1 MVPRPLSL
9 PLALLIGLFPS
20 NGFAPTSPLLNS
32 QVCHRA
38 PCHNTSS
45 ALSSERQVG
54 NNKKRRFLQ
63 QAHPIAPTKANR
75 VGQRESNNPA
85 APASRIKPPLQ
96 TSKSIEELEA
106 ILERRWG
113 TATGKTT
120 RSDEADLVLS
130 FDDDSDAPAKR
141 GAAVLRSRRVVDP
154 WERDEVKASNDNEDD
169 DETLASSGNAK
180 RKDDP
185 KERKY
190 NRDQVM
196 LNRVRANQARLQG
209 RNERTSQRSGTDEN
223 LYDVPIHNKDYYD
236 QDDEGYETDHP
247 GVRSM
252 ISPRPVGGK
261 GKMSP
266 ISSLSGG
273 IFSNRDNNRG
283 VGEPGPTTDAT
294 SPQTD
299 DKKKKPRRKE
309 PQSKQVLDEEGNP
322 MYLTLE
328 QAERIVQKILSAED
342 NESTATATNTNRDFD
357 SDIIE
362 WQDVGITNP
371 RLLANLQ
378 SNKMK
383 CPSPLQVQ
391 IKACPPII
399 AGNDVL
405 LSTHTGS
412 GKTLAF
418 LAPIAQNIMIDP
430 SDSSLPKAI
439 IVAPGRELASQI
451 VSVAQNLF
459 EGTGLTVAL
468 AIGGTS
474 YARNVEMLRSKKP
487 DIVVGTPGR
496 IAELILG
503 RTGDKGGKLKISA
516 LQTVVLDEFDA
527 LLQYDAHKEPTNAI
541 MEAIERQHGKSL
553 QRVLC
558 SATASD
564 MMTPQPSGGAN
575 VDSYL
580 RPGYAHASIDES
592 DLLVTSG
599 VKADSKEGKTAT
611 SARISRT
618 TIHGSLHVPHRR
630 LALDAVRRVLNTDPV
645 IQQALIFVD
654 SSRRVEIVIEKL
666 AQMDIIAAP
675 LHGGATSVKSDRAE
689 VSKALREGFVGVVVA
704 TEMAARGLDAP
715 YLTHVINLDLPT
727 DASHY
732 AHRSGRC
739 GRGGRPGVAISIT
752 CNEQE
757 RGVPKRLAKELGITM
772 HQVEAR
778 EGKLRI
784 VHM

>member
-1 MVPRPLSL
+1 MVPRPSSL
-9 PLALLIGLFPS
+9 PLALLIVLWCPA
-20 NGFAPTSPLLNS
+20 NGFGPASPLLTS
-32 QVCHRA
+32 QGGHHA
-38 PCHNTSS
+38 HLHQQSL

-63 QAHPIAPTKANR
+63 QAHPIAPTKTNR
-75 VGQRESNNPA
+75 VGQGDATNPA
-85 APASRIKPPLQ
+85 AAPATRILKPPLQ

-120 RSDEADLVLS
+120 RSEDADLVLS
-130 FDDDSDAPAKR
+130 FEDETDTRAKK
-141 GAAVLRSRRVVDP
+141 GAAVRRSRRVVDP
-154 WERDEVKASNDNEDD
+154 WEREEVQTSSGDDD
-169 DETLASSGNAK
+169 DETETSSGGKTN
-180 RKDDP
+180 RKGDP
-185 KERKY
+185 KEEEGKY
-190 NRDQVM
+190 SRDEVM
-196 LNRVRANQARLQG
+196 LNRVRANQARLLS
-209 RNERTSQRSGTDEN
+209 RKEKTPKRSGRDEN
-223 LYDVPIHNKDYYD
+223 VYDGPIENKDDYD
-236 QDDEGYETDHP
+236 QNGEGYETSDP
-247 GVRSM
+247 GVRS
-252 ISPRPVGGK
+252 ILSPRPVGGK
-261 GKMSP
+261 GKMSAA
-266 ISSLSGG
+266 SSISGG
-273 IFSNRDNNRG
+273 IFSTATSIRG
-283 VGEPGPTTDAT
+283 VSRPVPTKEATNPKTDEE
-294 SPQTD
+294 
-299 DKKKKPRRKE
+299 KKKPRRKE
-309 PQSKQVLDEEGNP
+309 PQSEPMLDEDGKP

-328 QAERIVQKILSAED
+328 QAERIVEKILSSED
-342 NESTATATNTNRDFD
+342 NGPKTDSGTSRNFD
-357 SDIIE
+357 SDTIE
-362 WQDVGITNP
+362 WQDIGITDQQ
-371 RLLANLQ
+371 LLENLQ
-378 SNKMK
+378 SNNMV
-383 CPSPLQVQ
+383 CPTPLQVQ

-418 LAPIAQNIMIDP
+418 LTPIAQNIMIHP
-430 SDSSLPKAI
+430 SNSSLPKAI

-487 DIVVGTPGR
+487 DVVVGTPGR

-516 LQTVVLDEFDA
+516 LQTIVLDEFDA

-553 QRVLC
+553 QRV
-558 SATASD
+558 
-564 MMTPQPSGGAN
+564 AN
-575 VDSYL
+575 
-580 RPGYAHASIDES
+580 IDES

-599 VKADSKEGKTAT
+599 VKTNSNEGKMATTA
-611 SARISRT
+611 RVSRT
-618 TIHGSLHVPHRR
+618 TIHGTLHVPHQR

-654 SSRRVEIVIEKL
+654 SPRRVDIVIEKL
-666 AQMDIIAAP
+666 AEMDIIAAP
-675 LHGGATSVKSDRAE
+675 LHGGATSAKGDRAE

-752 CNEQE
+752 CNERE
-757 RGVPKRLAKELGITM
+757 RGVPKRFAKELGITM

-784 VHM
+784 VNP